1 MTKIVP
7 KKRRSTF
14 WPEFPT
20 TTGAVN
26 SDKNQ
31 LDVTYLYYSY
41 IPRFKPFCISVTRL
55 PVQTRN
61 FVECEA
67 VPYLGT
73 WRLGGEYT
81 AQKSA
86 KPATEE
92 QSTPAKQ

>member
-1 MTKIVP
+1 MTKIIP
-7 KKRRSTF
+7 KKMRSTF
-14 WPEFPT
+14 GPSFLY
-20 TTGAVN
+20 
-26 SDKNQ
+26 Q
-31 LDVTYLYYSY
+31 LEQSIAIKINRMPHLYYSS
-41 IPRFKPFCISVTRL
+41 IPRFKPFCISVIRL